1 MYDIHNI
8 IRAMVCPSLLLASQ
22 IFCPRAHIMIN
33 NSTAIPGIRASS
45 PRYVL
50 AFPFGLIDH
59 ARTALSGC
67 DGD

>member
-8 IRAMVCPSLLLASQ
+8 I
-22 IFCPRAHIMIN
+22 CPRAHIMIN